1 MVCGVGV
8 MSRRGVF
15 VFLCERG
22 AAASYGA
29 YPPDGSYNERFNTC
43 CGVVRVVFLLS
54 GRCAGYMCGG
64 FCGVRYAGGGRS
76 HMPGPTP
83 VIKRELYYCA
93 ERERVRVPG
102 RFLYR
107 RVEREPRERCAP
119 LLWLSL
125 HLYSNSFA
133 MPTMDTTQPNHTPH
147 NKAKSKVHALNSL
160 PQITLRPARSS
171 LYLPPV

>member
-1 MVCGVGV
+1 MLVCDYGVCGVGV

-102 RFLYR
+102 RFFYR

-125 HLYSNSFA
+125 HLYSKFY
-133 MPTMDTTQPNHTPH
+133 
-147 NKAKSKVHALNSL
+147 
-160 PQITLRPARSS
+160 TLYSS
-171 LYLPPV
+171 LYSIGHDL